1 MNNKESKNEINGTF
15 AAVSSARKFISALSI
30 LKKATV
36 TATAIYVAVMVFK
49 VYRNS

>member
-15 AAVSSARKFISALSI
+15 AAVSSARKFISTLSV

-49 VYRNS
+49 VYKNS